1 MAKKQG
7 FPIWAW
13 IVIGL
18 LLLILLNQ
26 QGVINIF
33 GNGEERPDFIISE
46 DEVSI
51 YGSCTELCIAKT
63 YDFGYSANSIT
74 DCKVGESFLTYGY
87 EGQPPLLSCC
97 CGSTLP
103 DGYTCS
109 DSDGF
114 DIYTWGHCEDSYH
127 SMGFMDVCNG
137 GLVQEYFCNED
148 NICEWRAQACPTGY
162 VCVEGVCVTEGYS
175 VGDIV
180 GGIDGSGTLSP
191 GDEMAKMTIDLSD
204 VIVGGPCYLG
214 ARIWTS
220 WIYVDPTKCTGIQG
234 YEMVDWV
241 FYDSSGPVWVKTDTY
256 LQSNY
261 VELCPLIWDGVNEWE
276 LKMFKLLNLPEC
288 EIDYTMKIEVF
299 VCECD

>member
-13 IVIGL
+13 IVIVL

-74 DCKVGESFLTYGY
+74 DCKAGESFLTYGY

-175 VGDIV
+175 VGDVV
-180 GGIDGSGTLSP
+180 GGSSGSGSILWGEAEMSTITLE
-191 GDEMAKMTIDLSD
+191 GWDT
-204 VIVGGPCYLG
+204 GGPYILG
-214 ARIWTS
+214 ARIHRDW
-220 WIYVDPTKCTGIQG
+220 WYVDPQKPDCYGPFPEVMEFT
-234 YEMVDWV
+234 
-241 FYDSSGPVWVKTDTY
+241 FYDSNGIAWQVYDSVPISITDEVCPVVYHPDAPWKFEVRNSKVNCPIEYTW
-256 LQSNY
+256 S
-261 VELCPLIWDGVNEWE
+261 VEAYI
-276 LKMFKLLNLPEC
+276 C
-288 EIDYTMKIEVF
+288 EVLD
-299 VCECD
+299 